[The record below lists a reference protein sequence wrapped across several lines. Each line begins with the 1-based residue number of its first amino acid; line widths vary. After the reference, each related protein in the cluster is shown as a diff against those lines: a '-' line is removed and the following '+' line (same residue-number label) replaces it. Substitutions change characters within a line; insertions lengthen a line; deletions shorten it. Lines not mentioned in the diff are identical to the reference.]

1 MGWKKKMHCML
12 TMFCLFCGIMEH
24 LAEVFALPENTDP
37 FRDASCGSLDR
48 EHIHVAEEQYK
59 IKKKKKGRLT
69 Q

>member
-1 MGWKKKMHCML
+1 ML